1 MCAYCHLM
9 ESFIPGETDAALSYL
24 EAVSPSP
31 SVFMEHL
38 LLRVEAM
45 VAARDVHGASK
56 LVVCD
61 H

>member
-1 MCAYCHLM
+1 MD
-9 ESFIPGETDAALSYL
+9 SFIPGETDAALSYL
-24 EAVSPSP
+24 DAVSPSP

-38 LLRVEAM
+38 LLTVEAM
-45 VAARDVHGASK
+45 VAVRDVHGASK